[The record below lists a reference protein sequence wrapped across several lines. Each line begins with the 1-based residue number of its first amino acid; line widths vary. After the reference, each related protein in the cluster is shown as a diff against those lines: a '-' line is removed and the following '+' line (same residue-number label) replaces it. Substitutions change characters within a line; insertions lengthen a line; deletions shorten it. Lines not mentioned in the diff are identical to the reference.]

1 MDYDA
6 LTLGSL
12 LRLLLE
18 RLDRDVE
25 AAYRDSGLAFKPRY
39 TSIFR
44 LLAAKGELR
53 VSEIVSAMG
62 LSQPS
67 VTNSL
72 AAMRKDGLVDVKRGT
87 DGRER
92 LVALS
97 KKALVWREELV
108 HHWART
114 SVAAESLDTDIG
126 TSLSE
131 TVRSAL
137 VQLDRRSYRQR
148 IDAVAERGPSSKSNM
163 GRPST

>member
-1 MDYDA
+1 MNYDA

-25 AAYRDSGLAFKPRY
+25 AAYRDSGLDFKPRY

-53 VSEIVSAMG
+53 VSEIVRAMG

-67 VTNSL
+67 ITNSI

-92 LVALS
+92 IVTLS
-97 KKALVWREELV
+97 KRAVAWQDELV
-108 HHWART
+108 RHWTRT
-114 SVAAESLDTDIG
+114 SMAAESLDSDIG
-126 TSLSE
+126 ASLSD
-131 TVRSAL
+131 TLRTAL
-137 VQLDRRSYRQR
+137 TQLDRLSFRQR
-148 IDAVAERGPSSKSNM
+148 IESAAESEAPA
-163 GRPST
+163 